1 MTKKTRVNLT
11 NLQNSQ
17 PGLWDCDT
25 TYKANKNNNY
35 EAQFSIN
42 PMLKEEI
49 KKKLKKRQKKKPE
62 STWLTCKTCNLSHK
76 IRIIN
81 RNKIKINYKV

>member
-42 PMLKEEI
+42 PMLKDEI
-49 KKKLKKRQKKKPE
+49 EKK
-62 STWLTCKTCNLSHK
+62 N
-76 IRIIN
+76 N
-81 RNKIKINYKV
+81 

>member
-49 KKKLKKRQKKKPE
+49 KKKKQKKTKKKKTRVNMANLQNLQSE
-62 STWLTCKTCNLSHK
+62 S
-76 IRIIN
+76 
-81 RNKIKINYKV
+81 

>member
-49 KKKLKKRQKKKPE
+49 KKK
-62 STWLTCKTCNLSHK
+62 N
-76 IRIIN
+76 
-81 RNKIKINYKV
+81 

>member
-49 KKKLKKRQKKKPE
+49 KKKRQKKKTRVNMANLQNLQSE
-62 STWLTCKTCNLSHK
+62 S
-76 IRIIN
+76 
-81 RNKIKINYKV
+81 

>member
-17 PGLWDCDT
+17 PGLWDYDT

-49 KKKLKKRQKKKPE
+49 EKKIIKKKQKKTRVNMANLQNLQSE
-62 STWLTCKTCNLSHK
+62 S
-76 IRIIN
+76 
-81 RNKIKINYKV
+81 